1 MSMEIYYMHCNQME
15 AGHLSSRAV
24 TSVTNVSHKEAL
36 SLALE
41 AGSPLARARVF
52 TGTEPS
58 EAQQRPCLI
67 ISRLLSLPWL
77 FLNFTFINTL
87 AAAPGDIKSV
97 AGSRGRA
104 FLTLAPSFVRVSQAR
119 R

>member
-1 MSMEIYYMHCNQME
+1 MSMEIYHMHCNQME
-15 AGHLSSRAV
+15 AAHPSSRAV
-24 TSVTNVSHKEAL
+24 TPVTNVSHKEAP

-52 TGTEPS
+52 TETKPS

-67 ISRLLSLPWL
+67 ISAVLLSLPRL

-104 FLTLAPSFVRVSQAR
+104 FLTLAPSFVRTS
-119 R
+119 

>member
-15 AGHLSSRAV
+15 AAHPSTRAG
-24 TSVTNVSHKEAL
+24 TPVTNVSHKEAP

-52 TGTEPS
+52 TETKPS

-67 ISRLLSLPWL
+67 ISAALRLS
-77 FLNFTFINTL
+77 
-87 AAAPGDIKSV
+87 
-97 AGSRGRA
+97 SRCRGY
-104 FLTLAPSFVRVSQAR
+104 F
-119 R
+119 